1 MCIWATP
8 AIDLIFALY
17 GMVGHEARERREEL
31 IRHYH
36 EHFTKTLKGLGYLK
50 SPPTLLDLQVELLK
64 NGLIG
69 EQLFYFFYSDFN
81 ILCPAEVFMVTFFVP
96 MLYTEKS
103 ETDNVGEISHEQ
115 MVEMRK
121 AVLNQPSLKSVL
133 MKLFPVFLNKGFLD

>member
-1 MCIWATP
+1 
-8 AIDLIFALY
+8 
-17 GMVGHEARERREEL
+17 MVGHEARERREEL

-36 EHFTKTLKGLGYLK
+36 DHFTKTLKNLGYLK

-69 EQLFYFFYSDFN
+69 ELLFYIFVDSYFN
-81 ILCPAEVFMVTFFVP
+81 ILCSTEVFMATFFVP

-115 MVEMRK
+115 MEEMRK
-121 AVLNQPSLKSVL
+121 AVLNQPSLKSAL